1 MIADSAYVRTCWL
14 QACRMEVLSPKPGNV
29 SPGRDFADASTA
41 DFLRSAEAAADVIA
55 AAVGQPV
62 GRTVL
67 QSVRAVRTVVSHNTN
82 LGIILLIAPLAAVPL
97 RQTLEAGIQSVL
109 SGLTVQDSCDVY
121 AAIRL
126 AAPGGLG
133 RAEDQDV
140 AAEPTQ
146 DLRVCMQ
153 LAAERDL
160 IAAQY
165 ADGFRVVLQ
174 TGAEWLQEAKERTS
188 VQSQQVVWV
197 ALRLLAEFGDSLI
210 ARKSGQQQSAMAAAL
225 AEKVL
230 QAGWPAAAEAGTALA
245 ELDAFLRSDGNRLN
259 PGTTADLTAAILF
272 AALRDGRMVMDEALF
287 AAPDCH
293 PAGGRST

>member
-1 MIADSAYVRTCWL
+1 MIAASVHVRTCWL

-109 SGLTVQDSCDVY
+109 SSLTVQDSCDVY

-133 RAEDQDV
+133 RSEDQDV
-140 AAEPTQ
+140 SAEPTQ
-146 DLRVCMQ
+146 DLRACMR

-174 TGAEWLQEAKERTS
+174 TGAEWLQEAKERTL

-225 AEKVL
+225 AERVL
-230 QAGWPAAAEAGTALA
+230 RAGWPAAADAVTALA

-272 AALRDGRMVMDEALF
+272 AALRDGRMVMDETLF